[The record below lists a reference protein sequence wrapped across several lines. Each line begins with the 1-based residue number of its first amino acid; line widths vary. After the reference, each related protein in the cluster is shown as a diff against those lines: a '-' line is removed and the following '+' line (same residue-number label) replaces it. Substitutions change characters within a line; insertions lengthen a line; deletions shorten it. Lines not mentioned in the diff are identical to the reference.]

1 MGAFL
6 VYILKSSACVALFF
20 LFYKLLLSGTTFHR
34 LNRVTLLSLLLLSA
48 ILPLVYFTWE
58 EGAIAESARPV
69 NEAILFWAAQVESVS
84 DVEREHSIPWPSIGA
99 AVYLIGLV
107 FFVVYGLVVGFALHR
122 AIGREEARRF
132 YGMRLVLTSRA
143 VEPFSWS
150 RTVVINRE
158 DFEREGKAV
167 LAHEMAHVRFG
178 HSADTL
184 FVTLFCLA
192 QWFNPAIWLLRRELR
207 EIHEFEADAAVLGEG
222 IDPRDYQLRLIRKAV
237 GSRRFTSMAN
247 SFNNN
252 SLKKRIAMML
262 KRKSNPWGRLR
273 YLSILPLAAIA
284 VAAFAHPTIARKL
297 EAISSSEF
305 MELIPDE
312 KQIIHEKAIAHA
324 IAKDSVLAQVS
335 ERAQQI
341 GDSISLIVAKHQPEI
356 DRAIQEA
363 IASAHIGDSISEIM
377 ERYQPEIDRAI
388 QEAIASAHIGDS
400 ISEIM
405 ERYQPVI
412 DRAIQEAMASSHVA
426 DSISAIMEQYR
437 PEFERLEKEMEARQ
451 PEFER
456 LQKEMEAR
464 QPEFERLEKEME
476 ARQSEFERLQEEMEA
491 RQSAL

>member
-34 LNRVTLLSLLLLSA
+34 LNRVTLLGLLLLSA
-48 ILPLVYFTWE
+48 ILPLVHFTWE
-58 EGAIAESARPV
+58 EGPIAESARPV
-69 NEAILFWAAQVESVS
+69 NEAILFWAAQVESAA
-84 DVEREHSIPWPSIGA
+84 DIEREKPFPWPSIGA
-99 AVYLIGLV
+99 TLYLAGLAALA
-107 FFVVYGLVVGFALHR
+107 VYGLIIGFSLRR

-132 YGMRLVLTSRA
+132 HGIRLVFTSRA

-207 EIHEFEADAAVLGEG
+207 EIHEFEADAAVLGVG
-222 IDPRDYQLRLIRKAV
+222 VNPRDYQLRLIRKAV

-284 VAAFAHPTIARKL
+284 VAAFAHPTIAREL

-305 MELIPDE
+305 MELIPDG
-312 KQIIHEKAIAHA
+312 KQVIHEKAISHV
-324 IAKDSVLAQVS
+324 IAKDSALARVT
-335 ERAQQI
+335 ERASQVR
-341 GDSISLIVAKHQPEI
+341 DSISLIVARYQPEI
-356 DRAIQEA
+356 NLTVQEA
-363 IASAHIGDSISEIM
+363 IASANI
-377 ERYQPEIDRAI
+377 
-388 QEAIASAHIGDS
+388 
-400 ISEIM
+400 
-405 ERYQPVI
+405 
-412 DRAIQEAMASSHVA
+412 A
-426 DSISAIMEQYR
+426 DSISLIMEQYR
-437 PEFERLEKEMEARQ
+437 PEFERLQKEMEARQPEFERLQKEMEARRPEFERLQKEMEARRPEFERLQKEMEALQ

-464 QPEFERLEKEME
+464 QPEFERLQKEME
-476 ARQSEFERLQEEMEA
+476 ALQPEFERLQEEFSMSFE
-491 RQSAL
+491 